1 LLIEKLGERYE
12 VTRTN
17 FKKWTVGAPIQAP
30 LDAMENILKRTP
42 FAADQVKQVTVR
54 VAADEAT
61 IVDNRTI
68 PDICLQHL
76 IAVMVVDKNVTFKTA
91 HDIARMKD
99 PAVLAQRA
107 KVTLVH
113 DEALERLM
121 PKRVAIVEVTLND
134 GKVLTDRVE
143 AVRGTADNP
152 MTRDEVAAKARE
164 LMTPVLGAAPTAKL
178 IERIFDLEN
187 LKSVRDLRPLLQ
199 KA

>member
-1 LLIEKLGERYE
+1 
-12 VTRTN
+12 
-17 FKKWTVGAPIQAP
+17 
-30 LDAMENILKRTP
+30 
-42 FAADQVKQVTVR
+42 
-54 VAADEAT
+54 
-61 IVDNRTI
+61 
-68 PDICLQHL
+68 
-76 IAVMVVDKNVTFKTA
+76 MVVDKTVTFKTA
-91 HDIARMKD
+91 HDVARMKD
-99 PAVLAQRA
+99 PAVLHERA

-121 PKRVAIVEVTLND
+121 PKRVAIVEVTLSD

-164 LMTPVLGAAPTAKL
+164 LMTPVLGAATTAKL
-178 IERIFDLEN
+178 IERIFDLES